1 MVDWL
6 SAVIGVLGT
15 IGAYFLARIIDL
27 VLGHFF
33 DTSFFGKIWRVIVKS
48 IKKFQTRW
56 HPITVC
62 FNFRIRFEPSE
73 PKEVKR
79 DLSFVF
85 RELSEKHKEKIHFS
99 PLKWTEDDR
108 LGSINVTFNER
119 EYSVD
124 MQIETEYRE
133 DYERELSNN
142 TQVSETSESVA
153 FSIEVDFPFKF
164 IEQMLFSLNTLT
176 NFLSEQLKETMGY
189 IRFGKGL
196 FTIAPIKADL
206 TMDNWIKEK
215 QFEVSLNL
223 KSKEN
228 IAVNLYPTKAEIVF
242 PSLQIDE
249 NVYDYLK
256 ATILNYYL

>member
-27 VLGHFF
+27 GLGHFF
-33 DTSFFGKIWRVIVKS
+33 NKSFFGKIWRAIVKS

-56 HPITVC
+56 HPITIC
-62 FNFRIRFEPSE
+62 FNFRVRFEPSE
-73 PKEVKR
+73 PKKVKS
-79 DLSFVF
+79 DLSFVLQ
-85 RELSEKHKEKIHFS
+85 ELSEKHQGKIHFS
-99 PLKWTEDDR
+99 PLKWTEDDK
-108 LGSINVTFNER
+108 LGSLNVTFNER
-119 EYSVD
+119 EYRID
-124 MQIETEYRE
+124 MQIETEFRE
-133 DYERELSNN
+133 DFGRETRNN
-142 TQVSETSESVA
+142 PKVFETSESVA

-176 NFLSEQLKETMGY
+176 NFLSEQLKENIAY
-189 IRFGKGL
+189 VRFTKGL

-228 IAVNLYPTKAEIVF
+228 IAVNLYPQKAEIVF
-242 PSLQIDE
+242 PTLQIDE
-249 NVYDYLK
+249 TVYEYLK
-256 ATILNYYL
+256 ATILQYYL